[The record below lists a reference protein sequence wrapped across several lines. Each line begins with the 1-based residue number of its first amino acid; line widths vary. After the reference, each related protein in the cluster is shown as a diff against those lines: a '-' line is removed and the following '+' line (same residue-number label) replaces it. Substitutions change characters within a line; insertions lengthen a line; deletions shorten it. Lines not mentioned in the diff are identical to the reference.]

1 MMTKKDFDRIDFV
14 KALRLDAHNLKKNL
28 KDWDTRF
35 DYKLTRYEGEVV
47 LGLIDFLDKMDDI
60 CDIIDMMKVW
70 DRDFGKKEDDEQN
83 VLAGDPERFGK

>member
-1 MMTKKDFDRIDFV
+1 MANQDANYADQIHE
-14 KALRLDAHNLKKNL
+14 LRMGAIRLKKNL

-60 CDIIDMMKVW
+60 CDIIDMMKIW
-70 DRDFGKKEDDEQN
+70 DRDFGEDEDDEQN

>member
-1 MMTKKDFDRIDFV
+1 MERPDAEYRDQIYE
-14 KALRLDAHNLKKNL
+14 LRMGAIRLQTNLKN
-28 KDWDTRF
+28 WDTRF

-47 LGLIDFLDKMDDI
+47 RELIDFLDKMDDV

-70 DRDFGKKEDDEQN
+70 DRDFGEDEDDEQN

>member
-1 MMTKKDFDRIDFV
+1 MVRPDAEYREQIHE
-14 KALRLDAHNLKKNL
+14 LRMGAIRLKKNL

-47 LGLIDFLDKMDDI
+47 MNLIDFLDKMDDI
-60 CDIIDMMKVW
+60 CDIIEMMKIW
-70 DRDFGKKEDDEQN
+70 DRDFGDDEDDQN

>member
-1 MMTKKDFDRIDFV
+1 M
-14 KALRLDAHNLKKNL
+14 ANQDANYADQIHELKMGVIRLKKNL

-47 LGLIDFLDKMDDI
+47 LGLIDFLNKMDDI

-70 DRDFGKKEDDEQN
+70 DRDFGENEDEQN
-83 VLAGDPERFGK
+83 VVAGDPERFGK

>member
-1 MMTKKDFDRIDFV
+1 MEH
-14 KALRLDAHNLKKNL
+14 LDAEYREQIHELKMGAIRLKKNL

-47 LGLIDFLDKMDDI
+47 LGLIDFLDKMDDV

-70 DRDFGKKEDDEQN
+70 DRDFGDDEDNQN

>member
-1 MMTKKDFDRIDFV
+1 MEH
-14 KALRLDAHNLKKNL
+14 LDAKYADQIHELRMGAIRLKTNLKN
-28 KDWDTRF
+28 WDTRF

-47 LGLIDFLDKMDDI
+47 LNLIEFLDKMDDI

-70 DRDFGKKEDDEQN
+70 DRDFGEDEEDEQN

>member
-1 MMTKKDFDRIDFV
+1 MANQDANYADQIHE
-14 KALRLDAHNLKKNL
+14 LRMGAIRLKKNL

-70 DRDFGKKEDDEQN
+70 DRDFGEDEEDEQN

>member
-1 MMTKKDFDRIDFV
+1 MANQDANYADQIHE
-14 KALRLDAHNLKKNL
+14 LRMGAIRLKKNL

-60 CDIIDMMKVW
+60 CDIIDMMKIW
-70 DRDFGKKEDDEQN
+70 DRDFGENEDDDQN

>member
-1 MMTKKDFDRIDFV
+1 MANQDAKYADQIHE
-14 KALRLDAHNLKKNL
+14 LRMGAIRLKKNL

-47 LGLIDFLDKMDDI
+47 LNLIDFLDKMDDV

-70 DRDFGKKEDDEQN
+70 DRDFGEDEDNEQN

>member
-1 MMTKKDFDRIDFV
+1 MANQDANYADQIHE
-14 KALRLDAHNLKKNL
+14 LRMGAIRLKKNL

-60 CDIIDMMKVW
+60 CDIIEMMKIW
-70 DRDFGKKEDDEQN
+70 DRDFGDDEDDQN

>member
-1 MMTKKDFDRIDFV
+1 MEH
-14 KALRLDAHNLKKNL
+14 LDAKYADQIHELRMGAIRLQTNLKN
-28 KDWDTRF
+28 WDTRF

-47 LGLIDFLDKMDDI
+47 LGLIDFLNKMDDI

-70 DRDFGKKEDDEQN
+70 DRDFGEDETDEQN

>member
-1 MMTKKDFDRIDFV
+1 MVRPDAEYREQIHE
-14 KALRLDAHNLKKNL
+14 LRMGAIRLKKNL

-70 DRDFGKKEDDEQN
+70 DRDFGDNDDEQN

>member
-1 MMTKKDFDRIDFV
+1 MVRQDAEYREQIHE
-14 KALRLDAHNLKKNL
+14 LRMGAIRLKKNL

-47 LGLIDFLDKMDDI
+47 LNLIEFLDKMDDI
-60 CDIIDMMKVW
+60 CDIIDMMKIW
-70 DRDFGKKEDDEQN
+70 DRDFGENEDDQN

>member
-1 MMTKKDFDRIDFV
+1 MANQDANYADKIHE
-14 KALRLDAHNLKKNL
+14 LRMGAIRLKKNL

-70 DRDFGKKEDDEQN
+70 DRDFGQDDDDDQN

>member
-1 MMTKKDFDRIDFV
+1 MANQDANYADQIHE
-14 KALRLDAHNLKKNL
+14 LRMGAIRLKKNL

-47 LGLIDFLDKMDDI
+47 LGLIDFLDKMDDV

-70 DRDFGKKEDDEQN
+70 DRDFGDDEDEQN

>member
-1 MMTKKDFDRIDFV
+1 MANQDANYADQIHE
-14 KALRLDAHNLKKNL
+14 LRMGAIRLKKNL

-47 LGLIDFLDKMDDI
+47 LELIEFLNKMDDV

-70 DRDFGKKEDDEQN
+70 DRDFGKSEDDEQN

>member
-1 MMTKKDFDRIDFV
+1 MEH
-14 KALRLDAHNLKKNL
+14 LDAKYADQIHELRMGAIRLQTNLKH
-28 KDWDTRF
+28 WDTRF

-47 LGLIDFLDKMDDI
+47 LGLIDFLDKMDDV

-70 DRDFGKKEDDEQN
+70 DRDFGENEDNEQN

>member
-1 MMTKKDFDRIDFV
+1 MEHHDAKYADQIHE
-14 KALRLDAHNLKKNL
+14 LRMGAIRLKTNLKG
-28 KDWDTRF
+28 WDTRF

-60 CDIIDMMKVW
+60 CDLIDMMKVW
-70 DRDFGKKEDDEQN
+70 DRDFGENEEDEQN

>member
-1 MMTKKDFDRIDFV
+1 MERPDAEYRDQINE
-14 KALRLDAHNLKKNL
+14 LRMGAIRLKKNL

-70 DRDFGKKEDDEQN
+70 DRDFGEDETDEQN
-83 VLAGDPERFGK
+83 VLAVDPERFGK

>member
-1 MMTKKDFDRIDFV
+1 MVRPDAEYREQIHE
-14 KALRLDAHNLKKNL
+14 LRMGAIRLKKNL

-70 DRDFGKKEDDEQN
+70 DRDFGEDEDDNQN

>member
-1 MMTKKDFDRIDFV
+1 MERPDAEYRDQINE
-14 KALRLDAHNLKKNL
+14 LRMGAIRLKKNL

-60 CDIIDMMKVW
+60 CDIIDMMKIW
-70 DRDFGKKEDDEQN
+70 DRDFGEDEDDEQN

>member
-1 MMTKKDFDRIDFV
+1 MEH
-14 KALRLDAHNLKKNL
+14 LDAKYADQIHELRMGAIRLKKNL

-70 DRDFGKKEDDEQN
+70 DRDFGDNDDDQN

>member
-1 MMTKKDFDRIDFV
+1 MEHLDV
-14 KALRLDAHNLKKNL
+14 KYRDQIHELKMGAIRLKKNL

-60 CDIIDMMKVW
+60 CDIIDMMKIW
-70 DRDFGKKEDDEQN
+70 DRDFGENEDDEQN

>member
-1 MMTKKDFDRIDFV
+1 MEH
-14 KALRLDAHNLKKNL
+14 LDAKYADQIHELRMGAIRLKKNL

-35 DYKLTRYEGEVV
+35 DYKLTSYEGEVV

-70 DRDFGKKEDDEQN
+70 DRDFGEDETDDQN

>member
-1 MMTKKDFDRIDFV
+1 MANQDANYADQIHE
-14 KALRLDAHNLKKNL
+14 LRMGAIRLKKNL

-60 CDIIDMMKVW
+60 CDIIDMMKIW
-70 DRDFGKKEDDEQN
+70 DRDFGENEDEQN

>member
-1 MMTKKDFDRIDFV
+1 MERPDAEYRDQIHE
-14 KALRLDAHNLKKNL
+14 LRMGAIRLKKNL

-47 LGLIDFLDKMDDI
+47 LGLIDFLDKMDDV

-70 DRDFGKKEDDEQN
+70 DRDFGEDDDNEQN

>member
-1 MMTKKDFDRIDFV
+1 MANQDANYADQIHE
-14 KALRLDAHNLKKNL
+14 LRMGAIRLKKNL

-70 DRDFGKKEDDEQN
+70 DRDFGENEDDEQN
-83 VLAGDPERFGK
+83 VLAVDPERFGK

>member
-1 MMTKKDFDRIDFV
+1 MANQDANYADQIHE
-14 KALRLDAHNLKKNL
+14 LRMGAIRLKKNL

-70 DRDFGKKEDDEQN
+70 DRDFGDDEDDQN

>member
-1 MMTKKDFDRIDFV
+1 MARQDVEIANEMHELKMGAIR
-14 KALRLDAHNLKKNL
+14 LKKNL

-70 DRDFGKKEDDEQN
+70 DRDFGENDDDQN